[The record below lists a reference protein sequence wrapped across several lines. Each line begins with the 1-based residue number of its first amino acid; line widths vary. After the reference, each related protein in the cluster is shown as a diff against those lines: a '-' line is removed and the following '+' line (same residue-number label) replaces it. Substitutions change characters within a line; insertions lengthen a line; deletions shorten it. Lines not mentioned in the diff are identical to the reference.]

1 MRTNCAIVTT
11 QHDNYK
17 TVEWITAEPR
27 SLWRGLGRDL
37 RAACSGHRGRVE
49 KECREMTS
57 LVITLSRSCPHPRM
71 EEVAAALY
79 KVVVRM
85 SSPGSVPEIDSGT
98 RLKIRGAQW

>member
-1 MRTNCAIVTT
+1 
-11 QHDNYK
+11 
-17 TVEWITAEPR
+17 
-27 SLWRGLGRDL
+27 
-37 RAACSGHRGRVE
+37 
-49 KECREMTS
+49 MTS

-85 SSPGSVPEIDSGT
+85 SSPGSVPEIDSST